1 MNFSIVIPL
10 YNESENISLLNEE
23 IIETIKTLKKEN
35 KYNFEILYVDDGS
48 TDNTFEILRVLKT

>member
-48 TDNTFEILRVLKT
+48 TDNTFEILKSLKT

>member
-23 IIETIKTLKKEN
+23 IIETIKTLKKKIN
-35 KYNFEILYVDDGS
+35 IILKFFMLTMVLLIILLKY
-48 TDNTFEILRVLKT
+48 